1 MSKILII
8 GGTHGVEPQSTYYV
22 EKLAEK
28 LAAYAVVYRLDD
40 SLNACKSKSP
50 ENQLEQSS
58 EFCIIPALN
67 PDGLRAGT
75 RTNARGVDLNRNMPS
90 ANWKASSPLLPS
102 GEPNPYYGGTEP
114 ASESETKFLLQ
125 VIERHQPQ
133 ILVSFHT
140 NHYVQNPNP
149 PQVNLDIL
157 SENALGNWFSSKQ
170 HALEHNIA
178 ASEQQVLKRNQAG
191 RDLAQQIAEL
201 MALPLTEDIGY
212 ATPGSLGSYAKD
224 QAIPCITV
232 EFADE
237 LDGATL
243 WQQHGEKLAN
253 LLAKTA

>member
-8 GGTHGVEPQSTYYV
+8 GGTHGVEPQSTYY
-22 EKLAEK
+22 AEHLSEALGDK
-28 LAAYAVVYRLDD
+28 
-40 SLNACKSKSP
+40 ACDASKIFELQKSI
-50 ENQLEQSS
+50 
-58 EFCIIPALN
+58 CIIPALN

-90 ANWKASSPLLPS
+90 ANWKASSSPLLPS

-114 ASESETKFLLQ
+114 ASENETKFLLQ

-133 ILVSFHT
+133 IIVSFHT

-157 SENALGNWFSSKQ
+157 SEDALGNWFSSKQ

-178 ASEQQVLKRNQAG
+178 ASEQQVRKRNQAG

-224 QAIPCITV
+224 LAIPCITV
-232 EFADE
+232 EFDDE

-243 WQQHGEKLAN
+243 WQQHGEKLVN